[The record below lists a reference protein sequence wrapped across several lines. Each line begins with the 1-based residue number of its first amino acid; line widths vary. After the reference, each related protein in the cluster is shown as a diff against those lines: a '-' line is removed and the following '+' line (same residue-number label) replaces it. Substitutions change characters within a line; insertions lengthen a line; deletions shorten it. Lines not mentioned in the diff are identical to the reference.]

1 MTWLF
6 IKMRMLNHRKQ
17 YFTQFLRPLDGVQ
30 DGERDPRVE
39 ETRLTRDL
47 YTLSSAAVIL
57 IFLMPWLGA
66 ATASQTQ
73 GRFCPSS
80 GLLAASLVYPHYP
93 GPHST
98 IDCNLA
104 TNQTK
109 LYSHTRT
116 TLFGAIRPFIGL
128 LAASFLYYPWSPH
141 HNLRILLWL
150 TMPPTY
156 PTTLVGARNA
166 LNQNRQWP
174 DHRQQM
180 RDVMNINYGLG

>member
-30 DGERDPRVE
+30 DGSVTLGLRRRGWHG
-39 ETRLTRDL
+39 TSTL

-80 GLLAASLVYPHYP
+80 GLLAASLVYPQYP

-109 LYSHTRT
+109 LYSHTPP
-116 TLFGAIRPFIGL
+116 LLVPYAPL
-128 LAASFLYYPWSPH
+128 LANWRPH
-141 HNLRILLWL
+141 FFITPGPHTTICAFCYGWPCH
-150 TMPPTY
+150 PPTR
-156 PTTLVGARNA
+156 PPWLAPEMPWTRTASGQTTD
-166 LNQNRQWP
+166 NRWETLW
-174 DHRQQM
+174 
-180 RDVMNINYGLG
+180 I

>member
-39 ETRLTRDL
+39 ETWLTRDL

-73 GRFCPSS
+73 GRFCPSG
-80 GLLAASLVYPHYP
+80 GLLAASLVYP
-93 GPHST
+93 

-109 LYSHTRT
+109 LYSHTP
-116 TLFGAIRPFIGL
+116 PFLVPYVLL
-128 LAASFLYYPWSPH
+128 LAYWRHHFLLPLVPTPRSAHFVMVDHATHLLVHPGWCPKCLEPEPPVARPQTTDERRYEYK
-141 HNLRILLWL
+141 LWL
-150 TMPPTY
+150 E
-156 PTTLVGARNA
+156 LV
-166 LNQNRQWP
+166 L
-174 DHRQQM
+174 
-180 RDVMNINYGLG
+180 

>member
-30 DGERDPRVE
+30 DGGRDPRVE
-39 ETRLTRDL
+39 ETWLTRDL

-80 GLLAASLVYPHYP
+80 GLLAASLVYPQYP

-104 TNQTK
+104 TNQPLDQIIHSFWCHMS
-109 LYSHTRT
+109 LYW
-116 TLFGAIRPFIGL
+116 PIGSLISL
-128 LAASFLYYPWSPH
+128 LPWSPH

-150 TMPPTY
+150 TTPPTY
-156 PTTLVGARNA
+156 SSTLVGARNA

>member
-39 ETRLTRDL
+39 ETWLTRDL

-80 GLLAASLVYPHYP
+80 GLLAASLVYPQYP

-109 LYSHTRT
+109 LYSHTP
-116 TLFGAIRPFIGL
+116 PFL
-128 LAASFLYYPWSPH
+128 VPYVPLAASFLYCPWSPH
-141 HNLRILLWL
+141 HDLRILLWL
-150 TMPPTY
+150 TTPPTY
-156 PTTLVGARNA
+156 SSTLVGARNA